1 MEDGVERALR
11 VFAELLS
18 GGAADDA
25 ELLGGELHAALE
37 GGGIRDLERVILF
50 ETSWV
55 RRANLADA
63 AVHP

>member
-1 MEDGVERALR
+1 MVSSEHCGCSRSYSA
-11 VFAELLS
+11 AEP
-18 GGAADDA
+18 ADDA